1 MTSGKVRFN
10 SIEICSNLRPSAR
23 SEDGVND
30 LLIYARTVHFAAT
43 IMAAGIAFFAVWIAE
58 PALRKS
64 PDGDL
69 AAALWRRL
77 AWIAWVSLALCLLS
91 GAAWFLL
98 TAASMSGQPL
108 AQIYAQDVL
117 WTVLSQTVF
126 GNDWLVRLVL
136 ACGLAATFVPLLSAR
151 GSASPWL
158 KIAAAVFAA
167 ALVGSLAW
175 AGHAIGAEG
184 AEGIVHPAADVL
196 HLVAAAAWAG
206 SLVPLALLLAMTGNG
221 TPALAAA
228 RTATLRF
235 STLGIAS
242 VATLLASGIVNTW
255 YLAGSVAALTETQY
269 GNLLLIK
276 IALFFA
282 MVGVAAVNRLRLT
295 PRLVADADPATAQR
309 ARRALCR
316 NASIEAALGAAVI
329 VIVAI
334 LGTLPPGS
342 HADRHAAAALIPSDA
357 AFQHI
362 HGEGGMADVTIE
374 PGHVGTASATV
385 HLLNDDLDTLMAR
398 GLTLTLTAPAPGSRP
413 VTRPAIVDADGTWH
427 VEGIALTMPGNWTV
441 SVDALLPS
449 GKRLK
454 LAAPIKIDA
463 E

>member
-1 MTSGKVRFN
+1 M
-10 SIEICSNLRPSAR
+10 
-23 SEDGVND
+23 ND
-30 LLIYARTVHFAAT
+30 LLIYARAVHFAAT

-58 PALRKS
+58 PALGKS
-64 PDGDL
+64 PDGNF
-69 AAALWRRL
+69 AGALRRRL
-77 AWIAWVSLALCLLS
+77 GWIAWISLAFCLLS
-91 GAAWFLL
+91 GAAWFVL

-126 GNDWLVRLVL
+126 GNDWLLRLVFG
-136 ACGLAATFVPLLSAR
+136 CGLAATFVALFSAR
-151 GSASPWL
+151 GSASLWL
-158 KIAAAVFAA
+158 KIAAALFAA
-167 ALVGSLAW
+167 AFVGSLAW

-196 HLVAAAAWAG
+196 HLAAAAAWAG
-206 SLVPLALLLAMTGNG
+206 ALAPLALLLAMTGKDAN
-221 TPALAAA
+221 ALGAA

-242 VATLLASGIVNTW
+242 VAALLVSGIVNTW
-255 YLAGSVAALTETQY
+255 YLAGSVAALTQTQY
-269 GNLLLIK
+269 GHLLLIK
-276 IALFFA
+276 IAVFFA

-295 PRLVADADPATAQR
+295 PRLVADAQPATAHR

-316 NASIEAALGAAVI
+316 NAAVEATLGAAVI
-329 VIVAI
+329 AIVAV

-342 HADRHAAAALIPSDA
+342 HADHHAAAALVPPDA

-362 HGEGGMADVTIE
+362 HGEDGMADVTIE
-374 PGHVGTASATV
+374 PGHVGTASAAV
-385 HLLNDDLDTLMAR
+385 HLLNDDLDTLAVR
-398 GLTLTLTAPAPGSRP
+398 QLTLTLTAPSPNSRP
-413 VTRPAIVDADGTWH
+413 VTHPAIVDADGTWH

-449 GKRLK
+449 GKHLK
-454 LAAPIKIDA
+454 LTAPIKIDA